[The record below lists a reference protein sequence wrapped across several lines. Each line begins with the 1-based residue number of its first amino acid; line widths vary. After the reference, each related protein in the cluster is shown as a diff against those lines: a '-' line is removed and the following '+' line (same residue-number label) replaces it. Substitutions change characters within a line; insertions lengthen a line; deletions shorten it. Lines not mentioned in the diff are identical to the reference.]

1 MKKTERKTKDI
12 PDADWG
18 DQVPAAIDEWARW
31 ASEMRNKTQAKPTV
45 SIFDTFRPSTDW
57 IDSFNKARHQTLQDI
72 GIVGNKLIATLAN
85 GWLTVRFFEDV
96 RIEPHAHGAIL
107 DYHMF
112 THHTLD
118 SLHSLIPKHDGIS
131 SCILVFGCN
140 NGGFTFEYLITPQA
154 SSSLAFEM
162 FFTPLGESNA

>member
-1 MKKTERKTKDI
+1 MKKTKRRTKDI
-12 PDADWG
+12 PDAEWG
-18 DQVPAAIDEWARW
+18 DQVPAAIDEWAEQ
-31 ASEMRNKTQAKPTV
+31 AEEMRKAKPPAV

-154 SSSLAFEM
+154 CSSLAFEM